1 MRILKF
7 PSYDPAAPEP
17 AVQARAWFILFT
29 AVGIYP
35 AGNKEQSHVG
45 DKVWKALREASESIP
60 NTDDG
65 RRLKSS
71 GTELF
76 LEDAE
81 MRLVAAA
88 VEKLREQIRIANVD
102 ALLYVDNL
110 LEKAPEMSKEAYR
123 AGRRKPQL
131 VTATEEA

>member
-17 AVQARAWFILFT
+17 AVQARAWFIIYT

-45 DKVWKALREASESIP
+45 DKVWQGLRNASEPVSDVP
-60 NTDDG
+60 EG
-65 RRLKSS
+65 RRLKAEGASI
-71 GTELF
+71 F
-76 LEDAE
+76 VEDAE
-81 MRLVAAA
+81 YRLLGQA
-88 VEKLREQIRIANVD
+88 VEKLRDQIRIANVD

-110 LEKAPEMSKEAYR
+110 LEKAPEISKTQFVA
-123 AGRRKPQL
+123 AQRRPEL
-131 VTATEEA
+131 VTEEA